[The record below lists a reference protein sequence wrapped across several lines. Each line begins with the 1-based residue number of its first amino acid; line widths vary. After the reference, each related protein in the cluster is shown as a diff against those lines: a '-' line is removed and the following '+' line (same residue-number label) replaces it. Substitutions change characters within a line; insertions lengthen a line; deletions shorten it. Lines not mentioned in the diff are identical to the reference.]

1 MVDVV
6 RLRFTVTLH
15 IHDSS
20 ILMVLTRRCP
30 GVLPRSPIPLSLD
43 ASTGSRLLDKL
54 TGALQ
59 HMGCVDSKGIHLDEQ
74 RGELVLIT
82 TCVHRV
88 LRAVPEALPLL
99 TQQQLAER
107 ML

>member
-1 MVDVV
+1 
-6 RLRFTVTLH
+6 
-15 IHDSS
+15 
-20 ILMVLTRRCP
+20 
-30 GVLPRSPIPLSLD
+30 
-43 ASTGSRLLDKL
+43 
-54 TGALQ
+54 
-59 HMGCVDSKGIHLDEQ
+59 MGCVDSKGIHLDEQ